1 MIRGSVVVMV
11 FLTAI
16 SFPVL
21 TASQETQAKQDS
33 QPKDSLELYPHTQG
47 DQIYKH
53 PVLNIQFEAPS
64 GWKQLLRPEDRMIH
78 EIADPEQIV
87 HVVLWYTETMQ
98 DGPGYMKKM
107 AGMKDLVYE
116 GELKKMQID
125 GRDAWLLYTSGQDM
139 KRPIRLLLVVIHHE
153 KPISHA
159 DHNALFVV
167 QIWCPEA
174 FYPQKKQQMEKI
186 LNSIRFTQQRELP

>member
-1 MIRGSVVVMV
+1 MIKVLMLATV
-11 FLTAI
+11 LLAAT

-21 TASQETQAKQDS
+21 KASQGTRAKQDS
-33 QPKDSLELYPHTQG
+33 PTKESLKLYPNTQA
-47 DQIYKH
+47 DQIYEH
-53 PVLNIQFEAPS
+53 PILNIQFEAPS
-64 GWKQLLRPEDRMIH
+64 GWKQLPRPEDRLIH

-116 GELKKMQID
+116 GGPKKMQVD
-125 GRDAWLLYTSGQDM
+125 GRDAWLLYTSGQDT
-139 KRPIRLLLVVIHHE
+139 KSPIRLLLAVIHHE

-159 DHNALFVV
+159 DHNALFVI

-174 FYPQKKQQMEKI
+174 FYSQKKQQMEKI
-186 LNSIRFTQQRELP
+186 LSGIRFTEQTELP